1 MASRVRT
8 ISALMTDVFS
18 KQKRSEVMS
27 RIRSKDTAAELVV
40 RRLVYRMGF
49 RYRLHVAHLP
59 GRPDLVLSRLRKI
72 IEVRG
77 CFWHQHKGCIDSH
90 IPKSRTEYWGP
101 KLTRNVNRD
110 KKNEDLLRSLR
121 WQVLTLWECEI
132 KDTRSTAKRLNRFL
146 KSKLRS

>member
-1 MASRVRT
+1 
-8 ISALMTDVFS
+8 MTDVFS

-27 RIRSKDTAAELVV
+27 LIRSKDTSAEMVV
-40 RRLVYRMGF
+40 RRLVYGMGF

-59 GRPDLVLSRLRKI
+59 GRPDLVLSRLKKI

-77 CFWHQHKGCIDSH
+77 CFWHQHRGCTDSH

-101 KLTRNVNRD
+101 KLARNVNRD
-110 KKNEDLLRSLR
+110 KANENLLRSLG

-132 KDTRSTAKRLNRFL
+132 KDTRSTAKRLNSFL
-146 KSKLRS
+146 KNRSRF